1 MQRTGGNG
9 ILMFVGQSAPAGDRP
24 YVIRPMEH
32 SLATS
37 PREQQN
43 ELLNA
48 AIDMA
53 LKLIGKHGAHVPF
66 AMVIGSDGKRF
77 NIAVDDRETQD
88 GRVLEESLLNELRS
102 LCGRNELKTVAF
114 ARNVEYRSAD
124 DGSHVDAIEIT
135 LDHLDDS
142 AVTCMLPYRLRNTG
156 QPMPGELFAIDPSFT
171 FFRRSEGG

>member
-1 MQRTGGNG
+1 
-9 ILMFVGQSAPAGDRP
+9 
-24 YVIRPMEH
+24 MEH

-43 ELLNA
+43 ELLSA

-66 AMVIGSDGKRF
+66 AMVIGADGKRF
-77 NIAVDDRETQD
+77 NVACDDRETQD
-88 GRVLEESLLNELRS
+88 AQVLEETLLNELRS
-102 LCGRNELKTVAF
+102 MCDRNELKAIAF
-114 ARNVEYRSAD
+114 ARNVEYRSAV
-124 DGSHVDAIEIT
+124 DGSHVDAIEVN
-135 LDHLDDS
+135 LDHLYDS

-156 QPMPGELFAIDPSFT
+156 QPMPEELVAIDPSFT